1 MSARRV
7 YWTKFTELA
16 LSMFPHFTP
25 LWMHLFFKN
34 YLQKNKITTIIY
46 FSFAHPLPHPRYG
59 HRQYLMTILPNSD
72 METFP
77 FLSNQNSKIHALKA
91 KGTPAKVKR
100 NMTLADFSDTIV
112 KKQNPRK
119 VKIHSMRRT
128 NFKISIVRTEK
139 KVLSS
144 LNSKVLFSDEFKTD
158 YGHFSFPVHFKAPL
172 GLID

>member
-1 MSARRV
+1 
-7 YWTKFTELA
+7 
-16 LSMFPHFTP
+16 
-25 LWMHLFFKN
+25 
-34 YLQKNKITTIIY
+34 
-46 FSFAHPLPHPRYG
+46 
-59 HRQYLMTILPNSD
+59 MTVLPNSD

-100 NMTLADFSDTIV
+100 NMTMADFSDTIV

-128 NFKISIVRTEK
+128 NFRISIVRTEK

-158 YGHFSFPVHFKAPL
+158 YGHFSFPVHFKEPL

>member
-1 MSARRV
+1 
-7 YWTKFTELA
+7 
-16 LSMFPHFTP
+16 
-25 LWMHLFFKN
+25 
-34 YLQKNKITTIIY
+34 
-46 FSFAHPLPHPRYG
+46 
-59 HRQYLMTILPNSD
+59 MTILPNSD

-128 NFKISIVRTEK
+128 NFKISIVFFGIFFTLFHQQEAFNFHD
-139 KVLSS
+139 KVS
-144 LNSKVLFSDEFKTD
+144 TT
-158 YGHFSFPVHFKAPL
+158 
-172 GLID
+172 

>member
-1 MSARRV
+1 
-7 YWTKFTELA
+7 
-16 LSMFPHFTP
+16 
-25 LWMHLFFKN
+25 MHLFFKN
-34 YLQKNKITTIIY
+34 YLQRKNNSY
-46 FSFAHPLPHPRYG
+46 YLFSFCPPLPHPRYG
-59 HRQYLMTILPNSD
+59 YRQYLMTVLPNSD

-77 FLSNQNSKIHALKA
+77 FLSNQSSKIHALKA

-128 NFKISIVRTEK
+128 NFRISIVRTEK

-144 LNSKVLFSDEFKTD
+144 LNSKVLFTDEFKTD
-158 YGHFSFPVHFKAPL
+158 YGNFSFPVHFKTPL